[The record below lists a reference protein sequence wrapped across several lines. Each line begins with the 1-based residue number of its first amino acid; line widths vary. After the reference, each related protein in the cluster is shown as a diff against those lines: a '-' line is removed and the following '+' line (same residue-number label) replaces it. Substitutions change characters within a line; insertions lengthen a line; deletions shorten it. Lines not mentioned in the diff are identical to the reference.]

1 MHTMEFQKCWKTV
14 ADWIIIQIFNVAD
27 IPNKKNSIFFQ
38 NFFQFFCFLTSF
50 SNKKIFF
57 ALLGQITYFYIRV
70 GQHVHL
76 TPPKCF
82 LKAYSTHC
90 PQNAPQIWN
99 IFWWTWHTVLF
110 LSRTCHDTQCSVC
123 PSGVTFKKWAVIYCL

>member
-90 PQNAPQIWN
+90 PQNAPQIW
-99 IFWWTWHTVLF
+99 IFFGEL
-110 LSRTCHDTQCSVC
+110 DTQCYFYLGLAMTLSAQSVRLG
-123 PSGVTFKKWAVIYCL
+123 SLLKNEL